1 MFIVYLHDPEKL
13 KERTKVLSLDSKDFH
28 YSWFNDSER
37 IVIAYT
43 DKFQVLNVL
52 DLDQIILSVDFEY
65 CFNLNKITDAWI
77 YKRLSRPKVAF
88 DDRIIILRSSNF

>member
-13 KERTKVLSLDSKDFH
+13 KERTKVFALESVKFH
-28 YSWFNDSER
+28 LCWFNDSER
-37 IVIAYT
+37 IVIAYE